1 MRWEKLAV
9 EIAVLALVLV
19 GPYLLV
25 RMLDIRF
32 GDKVG
37 PLRLTLM
44 LVLLAIGALP
54 ALQLWWSW
62 HVAVRLNVLSA
73 AALVANLEAILL
85 AWFGSHADKSD
96 GKSLLL
102 ALFVTL
108 VSPILLAA
116 DLLGMVG

>member
-1 MRWEKLAV
+1 MRWEKLAL
-9 EIAVLALVLV
+9 EIAALALVLV

-25 RMLDIRF
+25 RMLD
-32 GDKVG
+32 
-37 PLRLTLM
+37 LRLGEKVRLLRLVLM
-44 LVLLAIGALP
+44 LVLLGVGTLP
-54 ALQLWWSW
+54 ALQLWTAW
-62 HVAVRLNVLSA
+62 HVAVPLNVFSA

-85 AWFGSHADKSD
+85 AWFGSHANKED

-116 DLLGMVG
+116 DLMGMVN